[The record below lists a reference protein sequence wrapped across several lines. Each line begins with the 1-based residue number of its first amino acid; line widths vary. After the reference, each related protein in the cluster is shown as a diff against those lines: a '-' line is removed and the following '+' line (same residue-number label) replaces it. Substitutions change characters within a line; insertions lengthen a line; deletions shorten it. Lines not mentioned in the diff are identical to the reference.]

1 MKINTFLNV
10 QNLDTDSER
19 ENERKI
25 FYDMMYK
32 VKENIT
38 DEHLM

>member
-1 MKINTFLNV
+1 M
-10 QNLDTDSER
+10 DTDSER

-32 VKENIT
+32 MKENIT
-38 DEHLM
+38 GGVDKQLNQNLTQIMP